1 MKLIEISNY
10 ELKVADEALLVKPIR
25 KLWNQDRS
33 KGKEQF
39 YKQMSILYFVYN
51 PSSNYSY
58 IVDEKERMKEVLLQE
73 GISDF
78 KETAD
83 FKAAVEIYKKLC
95 ITSSS
100 ELLSDLK
107 RLVANMRKALNKLTF
122 EGSDEKA
129 TINNI
134 KNAASITPSGFPTKV
149 MTVRFVAS
157 PGSMFSSFTPSTFL
171 ISPAIASITFLSRPS
186 LKFGTH
192 STIRFIWFMV

>member
-1 MKLIEISNY
+1 MKLIEVSNY

-39 YKQMSILYFVYN
+39 YKQMSILYFVYS

-58 IVDEKERMKEVLLQE
+58 IVDENERMKEVLLQE

-78 KETAD
+78 KPSAD

-122 EGSDEKA
+122 EEDDEKQ

-134 KNAASITPSGFPTKV
+134 KNAAAITAMLPKVIKDIADVEKAVNKELEESTKARGAQEL
-149 MTVRFVAS
+149 TV
-157 PGSMFSSFTPSTFL
+157 GD
-171 ISPAIASITFLSRPS
+171 
-186 LKFGTH
+186 
-192 STIRFIWFMV
+192 IWAEQGL